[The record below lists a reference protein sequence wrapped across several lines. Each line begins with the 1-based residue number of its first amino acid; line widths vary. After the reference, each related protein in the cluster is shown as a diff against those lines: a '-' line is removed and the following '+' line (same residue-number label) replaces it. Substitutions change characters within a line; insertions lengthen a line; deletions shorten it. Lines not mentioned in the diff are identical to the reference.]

1 MLSPSRQTQG
11 QRVLQ
16 RDDGKLSLFLTHRG
30 ALVDYAA
37 PIVGCRSR
45 AEDVVQEAFLRFA
58 PDRSAPCKPESAGG
72 VVEHPVA
79 YLYRMVRNLA
89 LNGRRRESGE
99 QRSHS
104 DERTHWM
111 APATPRTPEQDAIHA
126 QEVARVAA
134 ALADLPEN
142 ARIAVEMHRFGGCT
156 WQEVADRLGV
166 SVPTAHRLVRDA
178 LVKIALRLGAPAP

>member
-1 MLSPSRQTQG
+1 
-11 QRVLQ
+11 LQ
-16 RDDGKLSLFLTHRG
+16 RDDRKLSLFLTHRG

-58 PDRSAPCKPESAGG
+58 PEKPAPVKPDAPGR
-72 VVEHPVA
+72 VIDHPIA

-99 QRSHS
+99 QRSHD

-111 APATPRTPEQDAIHA
+111 APATPRTPEQEAIHA
-126 QEVARVAA
+126 QEVAHVAA

-156 WQEVADRLGV
+156 LQEVADHLGV

-178 LVKIALRLGAPAP
+178 LVKIALRLGASAT